1 MNSNIRTYKLTN
13 GIRVIQGT
21 HGYCIF
27 RIPVVFRDASE
38 DALKDEEEWYDW
50 EYDGDDFEFAAL
62 SGKWIYADEG

>member
-1 MNSNIRTYKLTN
+1 M
-13 GIRVIQGT
+13 
-21 HGYCIF
+21 
-27 RIPVVFRDASE
+27 VFRDASE